1 MAGRP
6 AAADGAAAAATAQG
20 APSAGAGAGAGAG
33 TNAGAGAGAGA
44 AAGADDLGLDNVR
57 APVFAMLPADSAA
70 SLDTFLKLDETKLS
84 TAVKNDQ
91 GEIFMLE
98 WLSKAEAA
106 LQKSAFDSLRPIQK
120 DLEKTFLRLIHIERT
135 DANTPS
141 SPTEASSSSAPPVKV
156 GRPERHLLGRCFVTL
171 LAKGDSRNLFDV
183 ISALI
188 RIASDESKAGLG
200 PERESKVT
208 ALHVA
213 GVIFGALGQQ
223 VMSLF
228 AELIAL
234 CLKILKSSSQPV
246 ILRHHALRCLQ
257 RVLRQGGRS
266 LNDVMAKDSVSRLRN
281 GLSDKASPI
290 VRGCADCLVTL
301 LECGPAIVS
310 SRSETEVI
318 LTTCF
323 KALDG
328 ADPKTVQSLA
338 KLGAK
343 VLAGTQKVPVP
354 PSRPSAKPAKKK
366 AKDAPA
372 ADSDEE
378 DAKAAADA
386 AASEAADLFL
396 LTPKGMLDQLATMFN
411 KPTSSRRVRAAIFN
425 IHGLLF
431 SELGVGWVESN
442 YALIVQHLCVDLP
455 NNPRT
460 CVNSA
465 EELFVRQGVLLLLR
479 RLIGEQML
487 SESAQVAAVEELGS
501 TYLKRWPVVMP
512 GQQAPSKAT
521 MVLAL
526 REVAALL
533 GQLGTVPPQLMD
545 LLQEPLR
552 RCVGHPSHSVQIS
565 AAWCLRQLCL
575 VHPTTLD
582 DSITAL
588 LIVLNT
594 SLASLANSNSG
605 GGRDLPRRCVGQA
618 RALAALVS
626 IIPDR
631 PLYASSDHGTK
642 LLETA
647 ILLLKKSSEFDLP
660 ISSVQINVAW
670 ILIGGL
676 MSLGPSFVR
685 PQLPQLFNLWRNAL
699 PKPAARDMVSGPD
712 GRTEAEWGF
721 LLHVRECALGAVYAF
736 LVHNGPALLTLESSR
751 KLVAY
756 LSNSLVFVN
765 SFTQKHPGLSQEQ
778 VPGSPRASLTLLDRE
793 HLLRWRLT
801 RCFSALARTSAIE
814 PLQHDLLVSAVQTF
828 AEPDRYV
835 GSSTQ
840 AAIAAS
846 SGSFS
851 TLWSCT
857 DGYAFGVTSL
867 HPSSRAR
874 REDDQSAA
882 SFFSLLG
889 LESDVTDRLNR
900 DAVESML
907 DELSSTPILL
917 APEHD
922 AVGLYLGKQRGEDDA
937 EELQWQ
943 PAQPPP
949 ATGVVDASIELFAA
963 FFPYQERETQ
973 ISTMETLLAFCR
985 SNKLDR
991 NPGRRLAIQFN
1002 ASVAILGAL
1011 CCAAQGTQIAGGRR
1025 PAGFSN
1031 DRLATAM
1038 REIIKDCILHSDP
1051 SLRTVASEAYGR
1063 LASISG
1069 SAAISSQVQFL
1080 VDQVV
1085 SNRDP
1090 DARAGCALSFGA
1102 IYKHVG
1108 GLAAGPL
1115 TKTVVNVLMSLCSD
1129 PHPVVHFWA
1138 LDALQ
1143 IVIDAAGLSYSS
1155 FVAGTVAMVIK
1166 LYMQETHEM
1175 EGGSVGSANLKA
1187 DLPAHQTLCRVIHSL
1202 IGVLGPDLRESVRLR
1217 MLILIL
1223 LNEFSHESDDGVLV
1237 EATKSVQHLGM
1248 FAPEVLDTS
1257 AWIGQLRLL
1266 LQSNVQPVKLAAI
1279 NSFYQLVQKQA
1290 LQMSKYGGNELV
1302 EIFFIQIDTNPSIEG
1317 VREVITSWLRQTA
1330 ELNPIAWIDLC
1341 QRIMTGAGLGSR
1353 RAAGGLKSAATKTAA
1368 NALQDE
1374 ELARID
1380 LGEQSGAGQST
1391 RGSRWRTQ
1399 LFALQCLHELFI
1411 AVRQSGRFEHFSAPT
1426 GTTKVM
1432 SSRVADLIKVAF
1444 SASTASNTDIRLGGL
1459 VLLRDVIVN
1468 FSSARDPDFPEAL
1481 LMEQHQAPL
1490 AAALTPAFNA
1500 DSTPEVLAL
1509 ACEVCAVFVGSG
1521 IVKEVDK
1528 MGRILK
1534 QLVQS
1539 LQACLDASASFGDV
1553 QSLSANAR
1561 SMLRAAVLSAWAEL
1575 QIASEQRPYLV
1586 DVIKQHRAALSDS
1599 WTQVLQE
1606 YALIRAS
1613 SQNEE
1618 AMLDAGAT
1626 DGDRALASEVYG
1638 SYLDRA
1644 WIKILRAVT
1653 QVQLGASETVKTPSK
1668 DGTPPAV
1675 MARVIYGL
1683 AFEHLSQSTSTLGA
1697 DAAEKAVKA
1706 DGMIACLQAIRCLS
1720 TSPTFQEYRE
1730 DAIELSELSRLLYRL
1745 IVGEPAAIQLEV
1757 IALIDAVSTMLPATP
1772 VQNESGDKKPATIES
1787 KLAELLRLV
1796 LHALRTSFSARS
1808 AVEERAQVV
1817 NHGCAA
1823 LFRLVSRANDE
1834 IKLRIFTVVLALFTD
1849 LLEDDHAT
1857 VDLLSPSLPS
1867 LKSLA
1872 ERICILSDRT
1882 GVQRLL
1888 HTFLS
1893 SCIGNIDDMS
1903 GRSGTG
1909 PIIKVR
1915 ANLLSIA
1922 VVLTSLSAD
1931 APVSEAVLEYYS
1943 YLVGHYATAR
1953 SASAAVRTTATGCLR
1968 LLIAGSS
1975 REVPAI
1981 RFCVGQLLP
1990 TLVEW
1995 VAMGL
2000 KDEATTANGG
2010 KETEG
2015 EDEESEVTAEIAK
2028 EVHAALASAFDSA
2041 PPEYKARI
2049 AGIVLP
2055 TFAACFDAALSAESN
2070 SSNTINNSP
2079 LSPAPAL
2086 LLGMVS
2092 SQPAAFRAA
2101 TAALT
2106 PAARS
2111 TLENALRGALEARA
2125 ASAAGRHLAAGR
2137 EPAKRDVSISLRSF
2151 G

>member
-1 MAGRP
+1 ML
-6 AAADGAAAAATAQG
+6 
-20 APSAGAGAGAGAG
+20 PSPP
-33 TNAGAGAGAGA
+33 
-44 AAGADDLGLDNVR
+44 AGADSSSPALD
-57 APVFAMLPADSAA
+57 SY
-70 SLDTFLKLDETKLS
+70 LKLDEIKLS
-84 TAVKNDQ
+84 TAVKNEQ
-91 GEIFMLE
+91 GEIFLLQ

-106 LQKSAFDSLRPIQK
+106 IQQSSPESLRPIQK
-120 DLEKTFLRLIHIERT
+120 DLEKTLLRLVHIDRA
-135 DANTPS
+135 DNTV
-141 SPTEASSSSAPPVKV
+141 SSSASPSSDSAVVKV
-156 GRPERHLLGRCFVTL
+156 GRPERHLIGRCFVSL
-171 LAKGDSRNLFDV
+171 LSKGDSRNLFDV
-183 ISALI
+183 ISTLI
-188 RIASDESKAGLG
+188 KVANDDNKNTA
-200 PERESKVT
+200 PERESKVA

-213 GVIFGALGQQ
+213 GVIFGSMGQQ

-228 AELIAL
+228 AELL
-234 CLKILKSSSQPV
+234 TLTLKVLKSSSQPV

-257 RVLRQGGRS
+257 RLLRQGGKS
-266 LNDVMAKDSVSRLRN
+266 LNDTMAKETMTRLRTA
-281 GLSDKASPI
+281 LSDKASPV
-290 VRGCADCLVTL
+290 VRGSADALVAL
-301 LECGPAIVS
+301 LEHGPPVVS
-310 SRSETEVI
+310 ARAETENI
-318 LTTCF
+318 LSTAF
-323 KALDG
+323 KVMDG

-338 KLGAK
+338 KLCAQI
-343 VLAGTQKVPVP
+343 LAGTQRAAVLP
-354 PSRPSAKPAKKK
+354 PSSRPAAAKGSAASNKKK
-366 AKDAPA
+366 PKDAPPA
-372 ADSDEE
+372 DDSDEE
-378 DAKAAADA
+378 DAKAAAA
-386 AASEAADLFL
+386 SAASASDAVELYL
-396 LTPKGMLDQLATMFN
+396 LTPKAMLDHIAGMFN

-425 IHGLLF
+425 IHALLF
-431 SELGVGWVESN
+431 TELGVGWVETN
-442 YALIVQHLCVDLP
+442 YPLIVSHLCVDLP
-455 NNPRT
+455 NNART

-479 RLIGEQML
+479 KLIGEQML

-501 TYLKRWPVVMP
+501 SYLKKYPVVLP

-533 GQLGTVPPQLMD
+533 GQLGTVPPQLME
-545 LLQEPLR
+545 LLQDPLQ
-552 RCVGHPSHSVQIS
+552 RCVGHSSHSVQIA

-575 VHPTTLD
+575 IHPASLD
-582 DSITAL
+582 GSISAL
-588 LIVLNT
+588 LALLNT
-594 SLASLANSNSG
+594 SLTSLANNAKAGVAAVSG
-605 GGRDLPRRCVGQA
+605 APRDLPRRCVGQA

-626 IIPDR
+626 IIPNR
-631 PLYASSDHGTK
+631 PLYASSHHGTK
-642 LLETA
+642 VFETS
-647 ILLLKKSSEFDLP
+647 LQLLKTSSEYDLP

-699 PKPAARDMVSGPD
+699 PKPSPRDLASGPE
-712 GRTEAEWGF
+712 GRTESEWGF

-765 SFTQKHPGLSQEQ
+765 AFSARHPGISQEQ
-778 VPGSPRASLTLLDRE
+778 VPGLPRASLTLLDRE
-793 HLLRWRLT
+793 HMLRWRLT

-867 HPSSRAR
+867 HPGSRAR
-874 REDDQSAA
+874 REDDQAAA
-882 SFFSLLG
+882 SFFSMLG
-889 LESDVTDRLNR
+889 LAVHSGSDGKNGRGVPGDGGSGGGGADVESDRLNR
-900 DAVESML
+900 DAVESRL

-922 AVGLYLGKQRGEDDA
+922 AVGLYLGNQRGVRRDA

-943 PAQPPP
+943 PAQPPS

-973 ISTMETLLAFCR
+973 ISTMETLLQFCR
-985 SNKLDR
+985 SSKLDR

-1038 REIIKDCILHSDP
+1038 REIIRECMLQNDAT
-1051 SLRTVASEAYGR
+1051 LRTVASEAYGR

-1143 IVIDAAGLSYSS
+1143 IVIDAAGLSYST
-1155 FVAGTVAMVIK
+1155 FVASTIAMVIK
-1166 LYMQETHEM
+1166 LYMQETHEG

-1187 DLPAHQTLCRVIHSL
+1187 DLPAHQILCRVVHSL

-1217 MLILIL
+1217 SLILIL
-1223 LNEFSHESDDGVLV
+1223 LSEFTRETDDGVLV
-1237 EATKSVQHLGM
+1237 EATKAIQHLGM
-1248 FAPEVLDTS
+1248 FAPDVLDTS
-1257 AWIGQLRLL
+1257 AWIGQLRIL
-1266 LQSNVQPVKLAAI
+1266 LQSNVQPVKVAAI

-1290 LQMSKYGGNELV
+1290 LQMSKFGGNELV
-1302 EIFFIQIDTNPSIEG
+1302 ETFFVQLDTNPSIQG

-1330 ELNPIAWIDLC
+1330 ELNPTAWIDLC
-1341 QRIMTGAGLGSR
+1341 QRIMTGAGIGAR
-1353 RAAGGLKSAATKTAA
+1353 RTGAASIAKPVNSAAAVA

-1374 ELARID
+1374 EMAQID
-1380 LGEQSGAGQST
+1380 LGDQSGAGQSG

-1411 AVRQSGRFEHFSAPT
+1411 TVRQSGRLEHFSAPT
-1426 GTTKVM
+1426 GTTKTM
-1432 SSRVADLIKVAF
+1432 SSRVGDLIRVAF
-1444 SASTASNTDIRLGGL
+1444 SASTAANTEIRLEGL

-1468 FSSARDPDFPEAL
+1468 FSQARDPDFPEAL

-1534 QLVQS
+1534 QLVQA
-1539 LQACLDASASFGDV
+1539 LQACLDSSASFGDV
-1553 QSLSANAR
+1553 ASLSANAR
-1561 SMLRAAVLSAWAEL
+1561 SMLRVAVLSAWAEL

-1586 DVIKQHRAALSDS
+1586 DVIKQHRDSLSES
-1599 WTQVLQE
+1599 WMQVLQE

-1644 WIKILRAVT
+1644 WVKILKAVT
-1653 QVQLGASETVKTPSK
+1653 YSGSTSSGDELPDNKVSA
-1668 DGTPPAV
+1668 PPAV
-1675 MARVIYGL
+1675 IARVIYGL
-1683 AFEHLSQSTSTLGA
+1683 AFEHLAQSTSTIGV
-1697 DAAEKAVKA
+1697 DAAERAIRSEN
-1706 DGMIACLQAIRCLS
+1706 MIVCLQAIRHLC
-1720 TSPTFQEYRE
+1720 TSPTLAEYRG
-1730 DAIELSELSRLLYRL
+1730 DAVDVSELSILLYRL
-1745 IVGEPAAIQLEV
+1745 IVGEPGHIQIEV
-1757 IALIDAVSTMLPATP
+1757 LSLIDSLAALLPLGAKQ
-1772 VQNESGDKKPATIES
+1772 VEQKKADEIDPKSAG
-1787 KLAELLRLV
+1787 LLRLV
-1796 LHALRTSFSARS
+1796 FHALNSTLSSRS
-1808 AVEERAQVV
+1808 ALAERASVV
-1817 NHGCAA
+1817 NQGCSV
-1823 LFRLVSRANDE
+1823 LFRLVNSSSE
-1834 IKLRIFTVVLALFTD
+1834 EVKLRIYSITLALFSD

-1857 VDLLSPSLPS
+1857 ADLMSPTLPS
-1867 LKSLA
+1867 LKALA
-1872 ERICILSDRT
+1872 ERTCALSDRT
-1882 GVQRLL
+1882 SVQKAL

-1893 SCIGNIDDMS
+1893 SCLANIDDMS

-1909 PIIKVR
+1909 PSIKIR
-1915 ANLLSIA
+1915 SNLLSIA
-1922 VVLTSLSAD
+1922 VVLTSLSPD

-1943 YLVGHYATAR
+1943 YLVGHYAISTTVAT
-1953 SASAAVRTTATGCLR
+1953 AVRTTATGCLR

-1990 TLVEW
+1990 VLVEGTTSALKAEKDNAVKKDAEDGAEEQTETQ
-1995 VAMGL
+1995 VA
-2000 KDEATTANGG
+2000 
-2010 KETEG
+2010 
-2015 EDEESEVTAEIAK
+2015 EDIAK
-2028 EVHAALASAFDSA
+2028 EMYAALISVFDSA

-2049 AGIVLP
+2049 AGVVLP
-2055 TFAACFDAALSAESN
+2055 TLASCLEHAPAD
-2070 SSNTINNSP
+2070 SP
-2079 LSPAPAL
+2079 LSPPAGL
-2086 LLGMVS
+2086 LLGMATS
-2092 SQPAAFRAA
+2092 HPAAFREAIGQLA
-2101 TAALT
+2101 
-2106 PAARS
+2106 PAAR
-2111 TLENALRGALEARA
+2111 TALENAMRTALEEK
-2125 ASAAGRHLAAGR
+2125 AGSSRNLAVGTA
-2137 EPAKRDVSISLRSF
+2137 PAKRDVSISLRSF

>member
-1 MAGRP
+1 M
-6 AAADGAAAAATAQG
+6 T
-20 APSAGAGAGAGAG
+20 
-33 TNAGAGAGAGA
+33 
-44 AAGADDLGLDNVR
+44 GADDIDSEDSR
-57 APVFAMLPADSAA
+57 PPVFSMLPADSTAA
-70 SLDTFLKLDETKLS
+70 PETYLKLDEAKLG
-84 TAVKNDQ
+84 TAIKNDQ
-91 GEIFMLE
+91 GEIYLLE

-106 LQKSAFDSLRPIQK
+106 LQRATPESLRPIQK
-120 DLEKTFLRLIHIERT
+120 DLEKTFLRLIHVERT
-135 DANTPS
+135 
-141 SPTEASSSSAPPVKV
+141 ESSSTSPAPDPSTLAVKV

-171 LAKGDSRNLFDV
+171 LSKGDSRNLFDV

-188 RIASDESKAGLG
+188 RIANDDNKLTA
-200 PERESKVT
+200 PDRESKVA

-213 GVIFGALGQQ
+213 GVIFGSMGQQ

-228 AELIAL
+228 AELITL
-234 CLKILKSSSQPV
+234 TLKVLKSTSQPV

-257 RVLRQGGRS
+257 RLLRQGGRS
-266 LNDVMAKDSVSRLRN
+266 LNDVMAKEAVARLRS
-281 GLSDKASPI
+281 GLSDKASPV
-290 VRGCADCLVTL
+290 VRGCADCLVAL
-301 LECGPAIVS
+301 LEYGPAVIS
-310 SRSETEVI
+310 SRSETEAM
-318 LTTCF
+318 LTAAF

-338 KLGAK
+338 KLGSK
-343 VLAGTQKVPVP
+343 VLAGTQKAPVP
-354 PSRPSAKPAKKK
+354 QSRPPPKPSAKKKPKDPAV
-366 AKDAPA
+366 D
-372 ADSDEE
+372 DSDEE
-378 DAKAAADA
+378 EAKAAASS
-386 AASEAADLFL
+386 AASEAADWFL
-396 LTPKGMLDQLATMFN
+396 LTPKAMLGQLANMFN

-425 IHGLLF
+425 IYGLLF
-431 SELGVGWVESN
+431 AELGIGWVETN

-455 NNPRT
+455 NTART

-465 EELFVRQGVLLLLR
+465 EELFVRHGVLLLLR
-479 RLIGEQML
+479 KLIGEQML

-501 TYLKRWPVVMP
+501 SYLKRWPVVLP

-552 RCVGHPSHSVQIS
+552 RCVGHPSHSVQIA

-575 VHPTTLD
+575 VHPASLD
-582 DSITAL
+582 DSISAL
-588 LIVLNT
+588 LVMLNT
-594 SLASLANSNSG
+594 SLQSLANSNSG
-605 GGRDLPRRCVGQA
+605 GGRDLPRRSVGQA

-626 IIPDR
+626 IIPNR
-631 PLYASSDHGTK
+631 PLYASSHHGNN

-647 ILLLKKSSEFDLP
+647 IQLLKKSSEYDLP
-660 ISSVQINVAW
+660 ISSIQINVAW

-699 PKPAARDMVSGPD
+699 PKPAPKDMVSGPD

-793 HLLRWRLT
+793 HMLRWRLT

-828 AEPDRYV
+828 AEPDRFL
-835 GSSTQ
+835 GSSIQ

-889 LESDVTDRLNR
+889 LEDDVSDRLNR
-900 DAVESML
+900 DAVESTL

-922 AVGLYLGKQRGEDDA
+922 AVGLYLGNQRGEQNA

-943 PAQPPP
+943 PAQPPS

-973 ISTMETLLAFCR
+973 ISTMETLLNFCR
-985 SNKLDR
+985 SSKLDR

-1011 CCAAQGTQIAGGRR
+1011 CCAAQGTQIAGGRK

-1031 DRLATAM
+1031 DRLASAM
-1038 REIIKDCILHSDP
+1038 REIIKDCMLQSDP
-1051 SLRTVASEAYGR
+1051 ALRTVASEAYGR

-1080 VDQVV
+1080 VEQIV

-1155 FVAGTVAMVIK
+1155 FVASTVAMVIK

-1175 EGGSVGSANLKA
+1175 EGGSVGSANLKS
-1187 DLPAHQTLCRVIHSL
+1187 DLPAHQTLCRVVHSL
-1202 IGVLGPDLRESVRLR
+1202 IGVLGPDLRDSVRLR
-1217 MLILIL
+1217 SLILIL
-1223 LNEFSHESDDGVLV
+1223 LNEFTHESDNGILV
-1237 EATKSVQHLGM
+1237 EATKSVQHLGL
-1248 FAPEVLDTS
+1248 FAPDVLDTS
-1257 AWIGQLRLL
+1257 AWICQLRLL

-1290 LQMSKYGGNELV
+1290 LQMSKFGGNELV
-1302 EIFFIQIDTNPSIEG
+1302 ETFFVQLDTNPSIQG

-1330 ELNPIAWIDLC
+1330 ELNPTAWIDLC
-1341 QRIMTGAGLGSR
+1341 QRIMTGAGIGPR
-1353 RAAGGLKSAATKTAA
+1353 RGVSAAKPLASAT

-1380 LGEQSGAGQST
+1380 LGDQSGMTQSN

-1411 AVRQSGRFEHFSAPT
+1411 TVRQSGRLEHFNGSA
-1426 GTTKVM
+1426 GTTKTM

-1444 SASTASNTDIRLGGL
+1444 SASTAANTDIRLEGL
-1459 VLLRDVIVN
+1459 VLLKDVIVN
-1468 FSSARDPDFPEAL
+1468 FSNARDPEFPEAL

-1490 AAALTPAFNA
+1490 AAALTPAFNI

-1521 IVKEVDK
+1521 IVKEVEK

-1534 QLVQS
+1534 QLVQA
-1539 LQACLDASASFGDV
+1539 LQACLDSTASFGDV
-1553 QSLSANAR
+1553 KSLSANAR
-1561 SMLRAAVLSAWAEL
+1561 SMLRVAVLAAWAEL
-1575 QIASEQRPYLV
+1575 QISSEQRPYLV
-1586 DVIKQHRAALSDS
+1586 DVIKQHRADLSES

-1606 YALIRAS
+1606 YAVIRAS

-1644 WIKILRAVT
+1644 WVKILRAVT
-1653 QVQLGASETVKTPSK
+1653 QIRLAPVDAADDDISQDSA
-1668 DGTPPAV
+1668 PPAII
-1675 MARVIYGL
+1675 ARVIYGL

-1697 DAAEKAVKA
+1697 DAAEKASRA
-1706 DGMIACLQAIRCLS
+1706 DSMIACLQAIRCLC
-1720 TSPTFQEYRE
+1720 TALTFKAYR
-1730 DAIELSELSRLLYRL
+1730 DDVIEVSELSNLLYRL
-1745 IVGEPAAIQLEV
+1745 IVGEPGPIQLEV
-1757 IALIDAVSTMLPATP
+1757 LTLIDVVSALLPSSANGHTTAKADEMEP
-1772 VQNESGDKKPATIES
+1772 
-1787 KLAELLRLV
+1787 KLGELLRLV
-1796 LHALRTSFSARS
+1796 LNALKTAFAARS
-1808 AVEERAQVV
+1808 AVEERAAVV
-1817 NHGCAA
+1817 NLGCSV
-1823 LFRLVSRANDE
+1823 LLRLVAPASE
-1834 IKLRIFTVVLALFTD
+1834 EVKLRIYAVTLALFTD

-1857 VDLLSPSLPS
+1857 VDLLSPTLPS

-1872 ERICILSDRT
+1872 EKICSLSDRAS
-1882 GVQRLL
+1882 VQRLL

-1893 SCIGNIDDMS
+1893 SCLTNVDDMS
-1903 GRSGTG
+1903 GRMGTG
-1909 PIIKVR
+1909 PIIKIR

-1931 APVSEAVLEYYS
+1931 APISEAVLEYS
-1943 YLVGHYATAR
+1943 CYLVGQYSTSL
-1953 SASAAVRTTATGCLR
+1953 SAAAAVRTTATGCLR

-1990 TLVEW
+1990 MLVGW
-1995 VAMGL
+1995 VASSVKAQDG
-2000 KDEATTANGG
+2000 ANGH
-2010 KETEG
+2010 TEA
-2015 EDEESEVTAEIAK
+2015 DEEKAKVNAEIAK
-2028 EVHAALASAFDSA
+2028 EVYAALVGAFDSA
-2041 PPEYKARI
+2041 PHEYKARI
-2049 AGIVLP
+2049 AGVVLP
-2055 TFAACFDAALSAESN
+2055 TFACCYESEADE
-2070 SSNTINNSP
+2070 T
-2079 LSPAPAL
+2079 LSPPTAL
-2086 LLGMVS
+2086 LLSMAS
-2092 SQPAAFRAA
+2092 SQPAAFREA
-2101 TAALT
+2101 TANLPPTAR
-2106 PAARS
+2106 AA
-2111 TLENALRGALEARA
+2111 LENVMRTALEARA
-2125 ASAAGRHLAAGR
+2125 GNGGRNLGAGGAG
-2137 EPAKRDVSISLRSF
+2137 PARRDVSISLRSF

>member
-1 MAGRP
+1 M
-6 AAADGAAAAATAQG
+6 AAADELD
-20 APSAGAGAGAGAG
+20 S
-33 TNAGAGAGAGA
+33 
-44 AAGADDLGLDNVR
+44 DDAR
-57 APVFAMLPADSAA
+57 PPVFSMLPADAA
-70 SLDTFLKLDETKLS
+70 APETYLKLDEAKL
-84 TAVKNDQ
+84 AAAIKNEQ
-91 GEIFMLE
+91 GEIHLLE

-106 LQKSAFDSLRPIQK
+106 LQSATPQALRPIQK
-120 DLEKTFLRLIHIERT
+120 DLERTFLRLIHVERT
-135 DANTPS
+135 ES
-141 SPTEASSSSAPPVKV
+141 SPSAPAPAPAPAPDPATLTVKV
-156 GRPERHLLGRCFVTL
+156 GRPERHLLARCFVSL
-171 LAKGDSRNLFDV
+171 LSKGDSRNLFDV
-183 ISALI
+183 ISSLV
-188 RIASDESKAGLG
+188 RIANDDSKTSA
-200 PERESKVT
+200 PDRESKVA

-213 GVIFGALGQQ
+213 GVIFGSMGQQ

-228 AELIAL
+228 AELITL
-234 CLKILKSSSQPV
+234 TLKIIKATGQPV

-257 RVLRQGGRS
+257 RLLRQGGRS
-266 LNDVMAKDSVSRLRN
+266 LNDVLAKDAVTRLRA
-281 GLSDKASPI
+281 GLSDKASPV
-290 VRGCADCLVTL
+290 VRGSADCLVAL
-301 LECGPAIVS
+301 LHYGPPVIS
-310 SRSETEVI
+310 SRSETEAM
-318 LTTCF
+318 LTTAF

-328 ADPKTVQSLA
+328 ADPKTVQALA
-338 KLGAK
+338 KLGSK
-343 VLAGTQKVPVP
+343 VLAGTQKAPVP
-354 PSRPSAKPAKKK
+354 SSRPPPKSSAKKK

-372 ADSDEE
+372 DDSDEE
-378 DAKAAADA
+378 DAKAAASS
-386 AASEAADLFL
+386 AASEAADFFL
-396 LTPKGMLDQLATMFN
+396 LTPKAMLDQLASMFN

-431 SELGVGWVESN
+431 AELGIGWVETN

-455 NNPRT
+455 NTART

-479 RLIGEQML
+479 KLIGEQML
-487 SESAQVAAVEELGS
+487 SEPAQVAAVEELGTS
-501 TYLKRWPVVMP
+501 YLKRWPVVLP
-512 GQQAPSKAT
+512 GQLAPSKAT

-552 RCVGHPSHSVQIS
+552 RCVGHPSHSVQIA

-575 VHPTTLD
+575 VHPASLD
-582 DSITAL
+582 DSISAL
-588 LIVLNT
+588 LVMLNT
-594 SLASLANSNSG
+594 SLQSLANSNSG

-626 IIPDR
+626 IIPYR
-631 PLYASSDHGTK
+631 PLYASSHHGNN

-647 ILLLKKSSEFDLP
+647 IQLLKKSSGYDLP
-660 ISSVQINVAW
+660 ISSIQINVAW

-699 PKPAARDMVSGPD
+699 PKPSHKDMASGPE

-793 HLLRWRLT
+793 HMLRWRLT

-814 PLQHDLLVSAVQTF
+814 TLQHDLLVSAVQTF

-835 GSSTQ
+835 GSSIQ
-840 AAIAAS
+840 AAIAAC

-851 TLWSCT
+851 TLWTCT

-889 LESDVTDRLNR
+889 LEDDVSDRLNR
-900 DAVESML
+900 DAVESTL

-922 AVGLYLGKQRGEDDA
+922 AVGLYLGNQRGERNS

-943 PAQPPP
+943 PAQPPS

-973 ISTMETLLAFCR
+973 ISTMETLLQFCR
-985 SNKLDR
+985 SSKLDR

-1002 ASVAILGAL
+1002 VSVAILGAL
-1011 CCAAQGTQIAGGRR
+1011 CCAAQGTQIAGGRK

-1031 DRLATAM
+1031 DRLAVAM
-1038 REIIKDCILHSDP
+1038 REIIKDCMLQSDP
-1051 SLRTVASEAYGR
+1051 ALRTVASEAYGR

-1080 VDQVV
+1080 VEQIV

-1143 IVIDAAGLSYSS
+1143 IVIDAAGLSYST
-1155 FVAGTVAMVIK
+1155 FVASTVAMVIK

-1175 EGGSVGSANLKA
+1175 EGGSVGSANLKS
-1187 DLPAHQTLCRVIHSL
+1187 DLPAHQTLCRVVHSL
-1202 IGVLGPDLRESVRLR
+1202 IGVLGPDLRDSVRLR
-1217 MLILIL
+1217 SLILIL
-1223 LNEFSHESDDGVLV
+1223 LNEFTHESDNGVLV
-1237 EATKSVQHLGM
+1237 EATKSVQHLGL
-1248 FAPEVLDTS
+1248 FAPDVLDTS

-1290 LQMSKYGGNELV
+1290 LQMSKHGGNELV
-1302 EIFFIQIDTNPSIEG
+1302 EIFFVQLDTNPSIQG
-1317 VREVITSWLRQTA
+1317 VREVIASWLRQTA
-1330 ELNPIAWIDLC
+1330 ELNPTAWIDLC
-1341 QRIMTGAGLGSR
+1341 QRIMTGAGVGSR
-1353 RAAGGLKSAATKTAA
+1353 RAVAAAKPLASAA

-1380 LGEQSGAGQST
+1380 LGDQSGMGQGT

-1411 AVRQSGRFEHFSAPT
+1411 TVRQSGRHEHFSGSV
-1426 GTTKVM
+1426 GTTKTM

-1444 SASTASNTDIRLGGL
+1444 SASTAANTDIRLEGL

-1468 FSSARDPDFPEAL
+1468 FSSARDPEFPEAL

-1490 AAALTPAFNA
+1490 AAALTPAFNV

-1521 IVKEVDK
+1521 IVKEVEK

-1534 QLVQS
+1534 QLVQA
-1539 LQACLDASASFGDV
+1539 LQACLDSTASFGDV
-1553 QSLSANAR
+1553 KSLSANAR
-1561 SMLRAAVLSAWAEL
+1561 SMLRVAVLSAWAEL

-1586 DVIKQHRAALSDS
+1586 DVIKQHRADLSES

-1606 YALIRAS
+1606 YAVIRAS

-1644 WIKILRAVT
+1644 WVKILRAVT
-1653 QVQLGASETVKTPSK
+1653 QLRAAPVDSTDDDVPK
-1668 DGTPPAV
+1668 DSAPPAII
-1675 MARVIYGL
+1675 ARVIYGL
-1683 AFEHLSQSTSTLGA
+1683 AFEHLSQTTSTLGA
-1697 DAAEKAVKA
+1697 DAAEKASRA
-1706 DGMIACLQAIRCLS
+1706 DGMIACLQAIRCLC
-1720 TSPTFQEYRE
+1720 TALTFRAYR
-1730 DAIELSELSRLLYRL
+1730 DDVIEVSELSNMLYRL
-1745 IVGEPAAIQLEV
+1745 IVGEPSPIQMEV
-1757 IALIDAVSTMLPATP
+1757 LGLIDVVSELLP
-1772 VQNESGDKKPATIES
+1772 SGANGHTTTSKSEEIEP
-1787 KLAELLRLV
+1787 KLGELLRLV
-1796 LHALRTSFSARS
+1796 LNALKTAFAARS
-1808 AVEERAQVV
+1808 AVEERAAVV
-1817 NHGCAA
+1817 NMGCRV
-1823 LFRLVSRANDE
+1823 LMGLVAQASEE
-1834 IKLRIFTVVLALFTD
+1834 IKLRIYTVTLALFTD
-1849 LLEDDHAT
+1849 ILEDDHAT
-1857 VDLLSPSLPS
+1857 VDVLSPTLPS

-1872 ERICILSDRT
+1872 EKICSLSDRT
-1882 GVQRLL
+1882 SVQRLL

-1893 SCIGNIDDMS
+1893 SCLTNVDDMS

-1909 PIIKVR
+1909 PIIKIR

-1931 APVSEAVLEYYS
+1931 APVSEAVLEYS
-1943 YLVGHYATAR
+1943 CYLVGQYSTSP
-1953 SASAAVRTTATGCLR
+1953 SAAAAVRTTATGCLR
-1968 LLIAGSS
+1968 LLIAGPS

-1990 TLVEW
+1990 MLVGW
-1995 VAMGL
+1995 VANNV
-2000 KDEATTANGG
+2000 KARAQEGG
-2010 KETEG
+2010 EDQGEGEG
-2015 EDEESEVTAEIAK
+2015 EDETAKVHAEIVK
-2028 EVHAALASAFDSA
+2028 EVYAALVSAFDSA
-2041 PPEYKARI
+2041 PAGYKARI

-2055 TFAACFDAALSAESN
+2055 TFASCYEAAEADESLRPP
-2070 SSNTINNSP
+2070 TT
-2079 LSPAPAL
+2079 L
-2086 LLGMVS
+2086 LLGMAS
-2092 SQPAAFRAA
+2092 SQPAAFREA
-2101 TAALT
+2101 TANLP
-2106 PAARS
+2106 PATRAA
-2111 TLENALRGALEARA
+2111 LENVMRTALEARA
-2125 ASAAGRHLAAGR
+2125 SSSGRHLNPGGAG
-2137 EPAKRDVSISLRSF
+2137 PARRDVSISLRSF

>member
-1 MAGRP
+1 MAQRGAAGINGSSAP
-6 AAADGAAAAATAQG
+6 TAAAGTGAAA
-20 APSAGAGAGAGAG
+20 SSSS
-33 TNAGAGAGAGA
+33 
-44 AAGADDLGLDNVR
+44 AAGAIFRPAVDDLDREDSRL
-57 APVFAMLPADSAA
+57 AVFTMIPAESSAA
-70 SLDTFLKLDETKLS
+70 PETFLKLDDTKLN
-84 TAVKNDQ
+84 AALKNDQ
-91 GEIFMLE
+91 GEIFLLE

-106 LQKSAFDSLRPIQK
+106 LQKATPEPLGPLQK
-120 DLEKTFLRLIHIERT
+120 DLEKTLIRLIHIDRT
-135 DANTPS
+135 ETAAANADS
-141 SPTEASSSSAPPVKV
+141 SGPGIKV
-156 GRPERHLLGRCFVTL
+156 GRPERHLIGRCFVTL
-171 LAKGDSRNLFDV
+171 LSKGDSRNLFDV

-188 RIASDESKAGLG
+188 KIASDESKPSA
-200 PERESKVT
+200 PERESKVA

-228 AELIAL
+228 AELITL
-234 CLKILKSSSQPV
+234 SLKLLKTTSQPV
-246 ILRHHALRCLQ
+246 IIRHHALRCLQ
-257 RVLRQGGRS
+257 RLLRQGGKS
-266 LNDVMAKDSVSRLRN
+266 LNDVLAKDAVNRLRT
-281 GLSDKASPI
+281 GLADKASPV

-310 SRSETEVI
+310 SRVETEAI
-318 LTTCF
+318 LAASF

-338 KLGAK
+338 KLSAN
-343 VLAGTQKVPVP
+343 VLASTQQGPVL
-354 PSRPSAKPAKKK
+354 PSRPPAKAASKKK

-372 ADSDEE
+372 DDSDEE

-396 LTPKGMLDQLATMFN
+396 LTPKAMLDQLSSAFN
-411 KPTSSRRVRAAIFN
+411 KPSSSRRVRAAIFN
-425 IHGLLF
+425 IHGLLLA
-431 SELGVGWVESN
+431 ELGVVWVEAN

-455 NNPRT
+455 NNART

-479 RLIGEQML
+479 KLIGEQML
-487 SESAQVAAVEELGS
+487 SESAQVAAVEEFGNS
-501 TYLKRWPVVMP
+501 YLKRWPVVLP

-526 REVAALL
+526 RETAALL
-533 GQLGTVPPQLMD
+533 GQLGTVPPQVMEM
-545 LLQEPLR
+545 LQDPVK
-552 RCVGHPSHSVQIS
+552 RCVGHPSHSVQIA

-575 VHPTTLD
+575 VQPAKLD
-582 DSITAL
+582 NSIAAL
-588 LIVLNT
+588 LLLLKT
-594 SLASLANSNSG
+594 SLQSLANSNGG

-626 IIPDR
+626 IIPSR
-631 PLYASSDHGTK
+631 PLYASSHHGNK
-642 LLETA
+642 LLDTA
-647 ILLLKKSSEFDLP
+647 IQLLRTSSEYDLP
-660 ISSVQINVAW
+660 VSSVQINVAW

-699 PKPAARDMVSGPD
+699 PKPTPKDMATGTD

-756 LSNSLVFVN
+756 LSNSLFFVN

-793 HLLRWRLT
+793 HMLRWRLT

-889 LESDVTDRLNR
+889 LENDAIDRLNR
-900 DAVESML
+900 DAVESTL

-922 AVGLYLGKQRGEDDA
+922 AVGLYLGNQRERSDS

-943 PAQPPP
+943 PAQPPS
-949 ATGVVDASIELFAA
+949 ATGCVDASIELFSA
-963 FFPYQERETQ
+963 FFPYQERDTQ
-973 ISTMETLLAFCR
+973 IATMEQLLSFCR

-1002 ASVAILGAL
+1002 ATVAILGAL
-1011 CCAAQGTQIAGGRR
+1011 CCAAQGTTIAGGRR

-1031 DRLATAM
+1031 ERLATAM
-1038 REIIKDCILHSDP
+1038 REIIKDCMLQSDP
-1051 SLRTVASEAYGR
+1051 ALRTVASEAYGR

-1155 FVAGTVAMVIK
+1155 FVASTVAMVIK

-1187 DLPAHQTLCRVIHSL
+1187 DLPAHQTLCRVVHSL
-1202 IGVLGPDLRESVRLR
+1202 IGVLGPDLRDSVRLR
-1217 MLILIL
+1217 LLILIL
-1223 LNEFSHESDDGVLV
+1223 LNEFTHELDNGVLV

-1257 AWIGQLRLL
+1257 AWIGQLRIL
-1266 LQSNVQPVKLAAI
+1266 LQSSVQPVKLAAI
-1279 NSFYQLVQKQA
+1279 DSFYQLVQKQA

-1302 EIFFIQIDTNPSIEG
+1302 EIFFVQLDTNPAIQG

-1330 ELNPIAWIDLC
+1330 ELNPTAWIDLC

-1353 RAAGGLKSAATKTAA
+1353 RGASAANSKAAPSAA

-1374 ELARID
+1374 EMARID
-1380 LGEQSGAGQST
+1380 VGDQSSSGGSG

-1399 LFALQCLHELFI
+1399 LFALQCLHELFVT
-1411 AVRQSGRFEHFSAPT
+1411 VRQSGRLEHFSAPT
-1426 GTTKVM
+1426 GTTKTM
-1432 SSRVADLIKVAF
+1432 SSHVADLIKMAF
-1444 SASTASNTDIRLGGL
+1444 SASTAANTGIRLEGL
-1459 VLLRDVIVN
+1459 ILLRDVIVN
-1468 FSSARDPDFPEAL
+1468 FSTARDPEFPEAL

-1490 AAALTPAFNA
+1490 AAALTPAFNV

-1534 QLVQS
+1534 QLVQA
-1539 LQACLDASASFGDV
+1539 LQACQDSSATFGDV
-1553 QSLSANAR
+1553 KSLSANAR
-1561 SMLRAAVLSAWAEL
+1561 SMLRVAVLSAWAEL

-1586 DVIKQHRAALSDS
+1586 DVIKQHRADLSES

-1644 WIKILRAVT
+1644 WIKIIRAVT
-1653 QVQLGASETVKTPSK
+1653 LLRLGSGSDSVDSSK
-1668 DGTPPAV
+1668 DSSPPAV
-1675 MARVIYGL
+1675 IARVIYGL
-1683 AFEHLSQSTSTLGA
+1683 SFEHLAQASSTLGA
-1697 DAAEKAVKA
+1697 DAAERALRSES
-1706 DGMIACLQAIRCLS
+1706 MIACLRAIRCLC
-1720 TSPTFQEYRE
+1720 
-1730 DAIELSELSRLLYRL
+1730 DAPAFAEHRTDAVDIAELTGVLYRL
-1745 IVGEPAAIQLEV
+1745 IVAEPAHIQLEV
-1757 IALIDAVSTMLPATP
+1757 LALINVLPALIPAP
-1772 VQNESGDKKPATIES
+1772 VVNGDSAKTDDFDP
-1787 KLAELLRLV
+1787 KLSELLRLV
-1796 LHALRTSFSARS
+1796 LHALQTSITSRS
-1808 AVEERAQVV
+1808 PVEERAAVV
-1817 NHGCAA
+1817 NSGVAAA
-1823 LFRLVSRANDE
+1823 LKLVASSSEQVRSR
-1834 IKLRIFTVVLALFTD
+1834 IYSVVLALYLD

-1857 VDLLSPSLPS
+1857 ADLLSPTLAS
-1867 LKSLA
+1867 LKALS
-1872 ERICILSDRT
+1872 EKVCQLSDRT
-1882 GVQRLL
+1882 TVQRLL

-1893 SCIGNIDDMS
+1893 SCLANIDDMS
-1903 GRSGTG
+1903 GRSGLG
-1909 PIIKVR
+1909 PTIKIR
-1915 ANLLSIA
+1915 TNLLSLA

-1931 APVSEAVLEYYS
+1931 APVSEAVLEYTC
-1943 YLVGHYATAR
+1943 YLVGQHFT
-1953 SASAAVRTTATGCLR
+1953 SESAAPAVRATATGCLR
-1968 LLIAGSS
+1968 LLIAGSA
-1975 REVPAI
+1975 RDGPAI

-1990 TLVEW
+1990 VLVSW
-1995 VAMGL
+1995 VAQNVVAGQ
-2000 KDEATTANGG
+2000 ANGDAS
-2010 KETEG
+2010 
-2015 EDEESEVTAEIAK
+2015 EDDKVNVKAEIIK
-2028 EVHAALASAFDSA
+2028 EAYAALVSTFEAA
-2041 PPEYKARI
+2041 PADHKARI
-2049 AGIVLP
+2049 AGVVLP
-2055 TFAACFDAALSAESN
+2055 TLASSFEAQPDGALSPPS
-2070 SSNTINNSP
+2070 
-2079 LSPAPAL
+2079 AL
-2086 LLGMVS
+2086 LLTMAS
-2092 SQPAAFRAA
+2092 SHPVAFREAIA
-2101 TAALT
+2101 TLQP
-2106 PAARS
+2106 PARA
-2111 TLENALRGALEARA
+2111 TLENVMRSALETR
-2125 ASAAGRHLAAGR
+2125 SNTGPRHLAAGAG
-2137 EPAKRDVSISLRSF
+2137 PARRDVSISLRSF